1 MGIAAG
7 QGSGVRLELLT
18 AATWIEVDVLFTR
31 YSVPSLGNLP
41 RDAVVAITVDGGHLR
56 AQRFDE
62 GNLYTVG
69 PTGLTELRK
78 GRPTSIRIDLGAPVV
93 GAGRRR
99 VAIWLPH
106 TAAVEL
112 LGIRADADLVP
123 APVDAPRWIHYGSSI
138 SHCSNAE
145 TPMGVWPVR
154 AAEQLGL
161 HVTNFGFGGSAHLDP
176 YVARTIRDLP
186 ADLISAKIGINVVN
200 GNSFTAR
207 TFTPAVHG
215 FLDTVREGHPQTPV
229 VVISPIACPVHER
242 HPGPT
247 QFDAQGRAHHPDVER
262 SEGDGLLTLVDMRV
276 ALASIVE
283 GRRRTDGNLWYLDG
297 LSLLGE
303 ADVAHLR
310 DGLHPDAAGYLAI
323 ADRFVAIARDPTST
337 LGKAFAATTG
347 TYTELDDRRVARSG
361 A

>member
-41 RDAVVAITVDGGHLR
+41 RDAVVATTVDGGHLR

-99 VAIWLPH
+99 VAMWLPH

-123 APVDAPRWIHYGSSI
+123 APVDAPAGS
-138 SHCSNAE
+138 
-145 TPMGVWPVR
+145 TT
-154 AAEQLGL
+154 AAR
-161 HVTNFGFGGSAHLDP
+161 SA
-176 YVARTIRDLP
+176 
-186 ADLISAKIGINVVN
+186 
-200 GNSFTAR
+200 TAR
-207 TFTPAVHG
+207 TP
-215 FLDTVREGHPQTPV
+215 
-229 VVISPIACPVHER
+229 
-242 HPGPT
+242 
-247 QFDAQGRAHHPDVER
+247 
-262 SEGDGLLTLVDMRV
+262 
-276 ALASIVE
+276 
-283 GRRRTDGNLWYLDG
+283 RRRWGSG
-297 LSLLGE
+297 RS
-303 ADVAHLR
+303 
-310 DGLHPDAAGYLAI
+310 
-323 ADRFVAIARDPTST
+323 ARPSSSDCT
-337 LGKAFAATTG
+337 
-347 TYTELDDRRVARSG
+347 
-361 A
+361 